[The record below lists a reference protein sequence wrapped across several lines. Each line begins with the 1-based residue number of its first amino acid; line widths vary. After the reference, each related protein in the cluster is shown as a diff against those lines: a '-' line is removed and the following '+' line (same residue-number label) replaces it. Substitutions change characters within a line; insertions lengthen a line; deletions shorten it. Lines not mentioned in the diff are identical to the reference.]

1 MTDAPI
7 SRRGSMLLGIA
18 GIVLI
23 AATLRLPVGAL
34 SPLSALI
41 DADIAL
47 SATALGVLGMV
58 PPIGF
63 AIAGLT
69 APAVAH
75 RFGLERTL
83 LLAVVVMIAGHLLR
97 AAAPDFIVLTLG
109 SLLLL
114 LGAGFGNVLLPS
126 AVKRFAPG
134 SIGPMTAAYA
144 TIMAIG
150 SAVPPLFAVP
160 IADDAGWRLSL
171 ASWAFVVVV
180 ALVPWTLLVIRAART
195 ASAARVAAARGEVPD
210 DIAEPDTHRFVQ
222 LAGSRTVWGITIPFT
237 ISSISAYVTFALL
250 PVVLQDIAGVTAAE
264 AGSLLALFAILGMP
278 LAFVTPVLTAR
289 LRTPTPILLAS
300 MVLFGLGY
308 GGLLLAPS
316 AAPALWVSA
325 IGLGQ
330 ITFPM
335 CLALFSLRTA
345 SATNAAN
352 VSGFVQTVGYAVA
365 AITPLALGA
374 LHELTGSWA
383 PSLIVLLVLV
393 ALTALA
399 IPLLAR
405 GDRVEDDLGGSLK
418 PESGGPLSR

>member
-1 MTDAPI
+1 MTDTPI
-7 SRRGSMLLGIA
+7 SRRGGVALGIA

-34 SPLSALI
+34 SPLAPLI
-41 DADIAL
+41 DAEIAL
-47 SATALGVLGMV
+47 SATSLGVLGML

-75 RFGLERTL
+75 RVGLERTL
-83 LLAVVVMIAGHLLR
+83 LLAIATMIAGHVLR
-97 AAAPDFIVLTLG
+97 AAAPDFVVLVLG
-109 SLLLL
+109 SLLVL

-126 AVKRFAPG
+126 AVKRFTPG
-134 SIGPMTAAYA
+134 AIGPMTAAYA
-144 TIMAIG
+144 TIMATM
-150 SAVPPLFAVP
+150 SALPPLLAVP
-160 IADDAGWRLSL
+160 IADEAGWRLSL
-171 ASWAFVVVV
+171 ASWALVVVV
-180 ALVPWTLLVIRAART
+180 ALVPWILLVVRAARN
-195 ASAARVAAARGEVPD
+195 AAAVRAATARGDVLD
-210 DIAEPDTHRFVQ
+210 DITEPDTHRFAQ
-222 LAGSRTVWGITIPFT
+222 LARSRTVWGITIPFT
-237 ISSISAYVTFALL
+237 VSSISAYVTFGLL
-250 PVVLQDIAGVTAAE
+250 PVILQDVAEVTAAE

-278 LAFVTPVLTAR
+278 LALVTPVLTAR

-308 GGLLLAPS
+308 GGLLLAPT
-316 AAPALWVSA
+316 AVPALWVAA

-345 SATNAAN
+345 SAENAAN

-365 AITPLALGA
+365 AISPLALGA

-383 PSLIVLLVLV
+383 PSLIVLLVVV
-393 ALTALA
+393 ALTVIAF
-399 IPLLAR
+399 PLLAR
-405 GDRVEDDLGGSLK
+405 GDRVEDDLGGS
-418 PESGGPLSR
+418 PTS

>member
-7 SRRGSMLLGIA
+7 SRRGGVALGIA

-34 SPLSALI
+34 SPLAPLI

-47 SATALGVLGMV
+47 SATSLGVLGML

-75 RFGLERTL
+75 RVGLERTL
-83 LLAVVVMIAGHLLR
+83 LLAIATMIAGHVLR
-97 AAAPDFIVLTLG
+97 AAAPDFVVLVLG
-109 SLLLL
+109 SLLVL

-126 AVKRFAPG
+126 AVKRFTPG
-134 SIGPMTAAYA
+134 AIGPMTAAYA
-144 TIMAIG
+144 TIMATV
-150 SAVPPLFAVP
+150 SALPPLLAVP
-160 IADDAGWRLSL
+160 IADEAGWRVSL
-171 ASWAFVVVV
+171 ASWALVVVV
-180 ALVPWTLLVIRAART
+180 ALVPWILLVVRAARAT
-195 ASAARVAAARGEVPD
+195 AAVRAATARGDALD
-210 DIAEPDTHRFVQ
+210 DITEPDTHRFAQ
-222 LAGSRTVWGITIPFT
+222 LARSRTVWGITIPFT
-237 ISSISAYVTFALL
+237 VSSISAYVTFGLL
-250 PVVLQDIAGVTAAE
+250 PVILQDVAEVTAAE

-278 LAFVTPVLTAR
+278 LALVTPVLTAR

-308 GGLLLAPS
+308 GGLLLAPTV
-316 AAPALWVSA
+316 APALWVAA

-345 SATNAAN
+345 SAENAAN

-365 AITPLALGA
+365 AISPLALGA

-383 PSLIVLLVLV
+383 PSLIVLLVVV
-393 ALTALA
+393 ALTVIAF
-399 IPLLAR
+399 PLLAR
-405 GDRVEDDLGGSLK
+405 GDRVEDDLGGS
-418 PESGGPLSR
+418 PTA

>member
-7 SRRGSMLLGIA
+7 SRRGGVALGIA

-34 SPLSALI
+34 SPLAPLI

-47 SATALGVLGMV
+47 SATALGVLGML

-69 APAVAH
+69 APSVGH
-75 RFGLERTL
+75 RIGLERAL
-83 LLAVVVMIAGHLLR
+83 LLAIGVMIAGHLVR
-97 AAAPDFIVLTLG
+97 AAAPDFIVLVLG
-109 SLLLL
+109 SLLVL

-126 AVKRFAPG
+126 AVKRFTPG
-134 SIGPMTAAYA
+134 AIGPMTAAYA
-144 TIMAIG
+144 TIMATM
-150 SAVPPLFAVP
+150 SALPPLLAVP
-160 IADDAGWRLSL
+160 IADAAGWRVSL
-171 ASWAFVVVV
+171 ATWAFVVLV
-180 ALVPWTLLVIRAART
+180 AVVPWVLLVVRAAR
-195 ASAARVAAARGEVPD
+195 SAAAVKAATARGEAAD
-210 DIAEPDTHRFVQ
+210 DITEPDTHRFAQ
-222 LAGSRTVWGITIPFT
+222 LARSRTVWGITIPFT
-237 ISSISAYVTFALL
+237 VSSISAYVTFGLL
-250 PVVLQDIAGVTAAE
+250 PVMLQDIAGVTAAE

-278 LAFVTPVLTAR
+278 LALTAPVLTAR
-289 LRTPTPILLAS
+289 LRTPTPILFAS
-300 MVLFGLGY
+300 MTLFGLGY

-316 AAPALWVSA
+316 AAPVLWVAA

-365 AITPLALGA
+365 AISPLALGA
-374 LHELTGSWA
+374 LHEVTGSWA
-383 PSLIVLLVLV
+383 PSLVVLLVIV
-393 ALTALA
+393 ALTVPA

-405 GDRVEDDLGGSLK
+405 GDRVEDDLGGALQS
-418 PESGGPLSR
+418 

>member
-1 MTDAPI
+1 VTDAPI
-7 SRRGSMLLGIA
+7 SRRGGVALGIA

-34 SPLSALI
+34 SPLAPLI

-47 SATALGVLGMV
+47 SATSLGVLGML

-75 RFGLERTL
+75 RVGLERTL
-83 LLAVVVMIAGHLLR
+83 LLAIATMIAGHLLR
-97 AAAPDFIVLTLG
+97 AAAPDFVVLVLG
-109 SLLLL
+109 SLLVL

-126 AVKRFAPG
+126 AVKRFTPG
-134 SIGPMTAAYA
+134 AIGPMTAAYA
-144 TIMAIG
+144 TIMATM
-150 SAVPPLFAVP
+150 SALPPLLAVP
-160 IADDAGWRLSL
+160 IADEAGWRLSL
-171 ASWAFVVVV
+171 ASWALVVVV
-180 ALVPWTLLVIRAART
+180 ALVPWILLVVRAART
-195 ASAARVAAARGEVPD
+195 AAAVRAATARGDLLD
-210 DIAEPDTHRFVQ
+210 DITEPDTHRFAQ
-222 LAGSRTVWGITIPFT
+222 LARSRTVWGITIPFT
-237 ISSISAYVTFALL
+237 VSSISAYVTFGLL
-250 PVVLQDIAGVTAAE
+250 PVILQDVAEVTAAE

-278 LAFVTPVLTAR
+278 LALVTPVLTAR

-308 GGLLLAPS
+308 GGLLLAPTV
-316 AAPALWVSA
+316 APALWVAA

-345 SATNAAN
+345 SAENAAN

-365 AITPLALGA
+365 AISPLALGA

-383 PSLIVLLVLV
+383 PSLIVLLVVV
-393 ALTALA
+393 ALTVIAF
-399 IPLLAR
+399 PLLAR
-405 GDRVEDDLGGSLK
+405 GARVEDDLGGS
-418 PESGGPLSR
+418 PTA

>member
-7 SRRGSMLLGIA
+7 SRRGGMLLGIA

-34 SPLSALI
+34 SPLAPFI

-47 SATALGVLGMV
+47 SATSLGVLGML

-75 RFGLERTL
+75 RIGLERAL
-83 LLAVVVMIAGHLLR
+83 LLGIGAMIVGHLLR

-126 AVKRFAPG
+126 AVKRFTPDA
-134 SIGPMTAAYA
+134 IGPMTAAYA
-144 TIMAIG
+144 TLMAIG
-150 SAVPPLFAVP
+150 SAIPPLLAVP
-160 IADDAGWRLSL
+160 IAENAGWRISL
-171 ASWAFVVVV
+171 ATWAFVVIV
-180 ALVPWTLLVIRAART
+180 ALVPWLLLAIRAART
-195 ASAARVAAARGEVPD
+195 ASAARVAAARGEAPD
-210 DIAEPDTHRFVQ
+210 DITEPEPHRFAQ
-222 LAGSRTVWGITIPFT
+222 LARSRTVWGITIPFT
-237 ISSISAYVTFALL
+237 VSSIAAYVTFALL
-250 PVVLQDIAGVTAAE
+250 PVILQDIAGATAAE
-264 AGSLLALFAILGMP
+264 AGSLLALFAILGTP

-300 MVLFGLGY
+300 MTSFGLGY
-308 GGLLLAPS
+308 CGLLIAPS
-316 AAPALWVSA
+316 AAPVLWVA
-325 IGLGQ
+325 ALGLGQ
-330 ITFPM
+330 ILFPM

-345 SATNAAN
+345 SAKSAAN
-352 VSGFVQTVGYAVA
+352 VSGFVQTVGYAIA
-365 AITPLALGA
+365 AVSPLALGA
-374 LHELTGSWA
+374 LHEITGSWT
-383 PSLIVLLVLV
+383 PSLIVLVVVV
-393 ALTALA
+393 ALTVFA

-405 GDRVEDDLGGSLK
+405 GARVEDDLGGGSVQA
-418 PESGGPLSR
+418 